1 MENSVFISHADAD
14 KDIAAE
20 FVRLLSSGLNI
31 TGSMVFCSSLPGR
44 TIPGGFNFIEHIQ
57 SKLSTAK
64 VVILL
69 ITDNYLASQ
78 FCLAE
83 IGASWI
89 TKEGSTIPVIVPPL
103 GFKKLKATLSI
114 TQAWKINDSDG
125 LNSLVDDICRL
136 LDIKYKAAQW
146 GTESRNFLKNI
157 QKLIDAQIGP
167 VVISPEEY
175 KEIKDELRYCEQK
188 LVELKTENVQL
199 KELIE
204 KLKECKDSSEVREL
218 VFANGNSLEK
228 FDTFCTVI
236 KDALKKI
243 PSIVEEAIYYYKKE
257 DSLPYPNR
265 ADNDKWDAIHE
276 AADRKLLDYQ
286 DGEPISLNIEH
297 PLIKRVLPLLDELEW
312 FMRNDGSEL
321 NEWVTEEYGITFDI
335 SNKDFWN
342 KFL

>member
-1 MENSVFISHADAD
+1 MENSVFISHAAAD

-114 TQAWKINDSDG
+114 TQAWKINDPDG
-125 LNSLVDDICRL
+125 LDSLMDDICRL
-136 LDIKYKAAQW
+136 LYIRSKAAQW

-157 QKLIDAQIGP
+157 QKLIDAQIEP

-175 KEIKDELRYCEQK
+175 KEIKDELEFCEQK
-188 LVELKTENVQL
+188 LDELKTEKAQL
-199 KELIE
+199 EDLIE

-218 VFANGNSLEK
+218 VLANGNSLEK
-228 FDTFCTVI
+228 FEALCTEI
-236 KDALKKI
+236 KEVFKKL
-243 PSIVEEAIYYYKKE
+243 PSIVEEAIYYYKKG
-257 DSLPYPNR
+257 DPLPHPNL
-265 ADNDKWDAIHE
+265 ADNDKWDTIHE
-276 AADRKLLDYQ
+276 AVDRSLLDYC
-286 DGEPISLNIEH
+286 DGEPIHINTEH
-297 PLIKRVLPLLDELEW
+297 PLIKKVLPLLDELEW
-312 FMRNDGSEL
+312 FIRNDGSEL
-321 NEWVTEEYGITFDI
+321 NDWVTEEHGITFDI
-335 SNKDFWN
+335 SNKDFWD